1 LSQLDEQNQI
11 FTKRFFALFF
21 TNMAVFLV
29 FYALITTLP
38 LYVTNELGGTE
49 DSAGLL
55 VTVFLISA
63 IIVRPFCGKLLDI
76 YGKKKMLVISLIFYL
91 ICSILYCFLKPFA
104 LLIALRFFQGIWF
117 SILTTASGSIAA
129 DIVPAHRKGAGLGYF
144 TMSTNLAVVLGPFL
158 GLLLIQHF
166 SYNVMFIVMALF
178 VLVGA
183 LFALSID
190 NQGISESK
198 PNATLSFKFSD
209 LFETKAIPFAV
220 FGLFVAFSYSSV
232 LSFISLYAAEKDL
245 LTAASYFYAVF
256 AIAMLSIRP
265 LTGKIYDK
273 HGPKFVVLPAFL
285 AFAFG
290 LYLLAIMNT
299 AWLLL
304 FSAVFIGIGYGTL
317 STSLQAQAVQMAMR
331 ERSAYA
337 TATYF
342 TLFDT
347 GIAFGSYVFGLIV
360 IRFDYSFI
368 YILSGLVT
376 CVLFLAYFIYS
387 KKQPISVIKN

>member
-1 LSQLDEQNQI
+1 MVNQI
-11 FTKRFFALFF
+11 FTKCFLALFF

-49 DSAGLL
+49 DAAGLL
-55 VTVFLISA
+55 VTVFLVSA

-76 YGKKKMLVISLIFYL
+76 YGKKKMLIHSLIFYF

-117 SILTTASGSIAA
+117 SILTTASGAIAA

-144 TMSTNLAVVLGPFL
+144 AMSTNLAVVLGPFL
-158 GLLLIQHF
+158 GLLIIQHF
-166 SYNVMFIVMALF
+166 SYDVMFIVMALF

-183 LFALSID
+183 LFAMSID
-190 NQGISESK
+190 KDGLTE
-198 PNATLSFKFSD
+198 PNPDATLSFQLGD
-209 LFETKAIPFAV
+209 LIEKKAIPVAV

-232 LSFISLYAAEKDL
+232 LSFISLYAEEKDL

-256 AIAMLSIRP
+256 AVAMLSIRP
-265 LTGKIYDK
+265 LTGKIYDLY
-273 HGPKFVVLPAFL
+273 GPKFVVLPAFI
-285 AFAFG
+285 AFAVG
-290 LYLLAIMNT
+290 LYLLAIMNSMV
-299 AWLLL
+299 LLL
-304 FSAVFIGIGYGTL
+304 LSAVFVGIGYGTL
-317 STSLQAQAVQMAMR
+317 STSLQAEAVQMTMK

-337 TATYF
+337 TATFF

-347 GIAFGSYVFGLIV
+347 GIALGSYIFGLIV
-360 IRFDYSFI
+360 ICFDYAFI
-368 YILSGLVT
+368 YIFSSLVA

-387 KKQPISVIKN
+387 KKQQHSIKNIL